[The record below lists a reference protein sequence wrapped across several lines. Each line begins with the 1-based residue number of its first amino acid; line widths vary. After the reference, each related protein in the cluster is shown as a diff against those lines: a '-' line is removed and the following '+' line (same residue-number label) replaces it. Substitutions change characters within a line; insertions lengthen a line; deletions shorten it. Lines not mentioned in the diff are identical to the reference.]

1 VPDCFDGSL
10 RPRYAVGLDGK
21 HCVEVTGT
29 GTGRDPL
36 TCGALSHTIV
46 VVGDQPRGELRP
58 GAQCKCAP
66 TGAGLSFVVSLAQ
79 DRCVAEVEC
88 RKIPGAVAN
97 T

>member
-1 VPDCFDGSL
+1 MSDCFDGSL
-10 RPRYAVGLDGK
+10 RPHHAVGLDGK

-29 GTGRDPL
+29 GTERDPL

-46 VVGDQPRGELRP
+46 VVGTQSLTALRS

-66 TGAGLSFVVSLAQ
+66 AGADLSFVVSLAQ

-88 RKIPGAVAN
+88 RKIPGAMVNA
-97 T
+97 